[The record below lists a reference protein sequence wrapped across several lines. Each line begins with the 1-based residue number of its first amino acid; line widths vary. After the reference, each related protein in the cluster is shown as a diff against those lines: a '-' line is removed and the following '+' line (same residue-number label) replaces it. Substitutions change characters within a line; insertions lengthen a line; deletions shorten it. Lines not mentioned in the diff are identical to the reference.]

1 MPKIKLEL
9 DDVEEA
15 VLVPE
20 GEYDLQVVRVDDG
33 ESKKGNEM
41 TTVYI
46 KVLDA
51 DVPNPNLVRHWIT
64 YPNSETP
71 PDQMQMRLLDIK
83 RFLHCFSIDAPD
95 GEVDS
100 DEFLHATGRATIVQ
114 EEGDDGNTYNRLRL
128 PRLKKSEE
136 KAAKRSRMRG

>member
-20 GEYDLQVVRVDDG
+20 GEYELQIVRVEDG

-41 TTVYI
+41 TTIWI
-46 KVLDA
+46 KVLDSE
-51 DVPNPNLVRHWIT
+51 VKNPNLVRHWLT
-64 YPNSETP
+64 YPTSETP
-71 PDQMQMRLLDIK
+71 PDQLQMRLLDIK
-83 RFLHCFSIDAPD
+83 RFLHCFGIDAPD

-100 DEFLHATGRATIVQ
+100 DEFQGATGKATIVQ

-128 PRLKKSEE
+128 PRLKKSKE
-136 KAAKRSRMRG
+136 KEKSRMRG